1 MERARATRG
10 MLRTTKH
17 SIRARA
23 GITLLEL
30 TIVIAVL
37 SVAVGMHAST
47 LVSLSRQRDVARE
60 SAEVSAAVQNVLE
73 TIRGRPFELVASL
86 YDSDPSNDPDG
97 PGTAPGN
104 RFAIE
109 GFSPLGGAADG
120 LVGTILIPE
129 RRLDDGSWQVRE
141 DLELP
146 ELGLPR
152 DLDGDS
158 IVDGLDH
165 RADLVRLPL
174 QVRVDWQGRH
184 GVRSYSITTML
195 AQVRR

>member
-1 MERARATRG
+1 MMLFTTR
-10 MLRTTKH
+10 H
-17 SIRARA
+17 STQARA
-23 GITLLEL
+23 GVSLLEL
-30 TIVIAVL
+30 TVVIAIL
-37 SVAVGMHAST
+37 SVALGMHAST
-47 LVSLSRQRDVARE
+47 LVSLGRQRDVARD
-60 SAEVSAAVQNVLE
+60 SAEVSAAVQNLLE

-86 YDSDPSNDPDG
+86 FDSDPSNDPDG

-109 GFSPLGGAADG
+109 GFSPLDGAADG

-152 DLDGDS
+152 DLNGDS

-165 RADLVRLPL
+165 RGDLVRLPL
-174 QVRVDWQGRH
+174 RVRVDWRSRNGA
-184 GVRSYSITTML
+184 RSYSITTML
-195 AQVRR
+195 AQVRK